1 MKEKPLILTVDRNRR
16 NVELL
21 AQFLTKEGYQSL
33 GANTLEEFEQAL
45 SSTSDKINFVLVD
58 VAGFDRSIW
67 ELCQRL
73 QDEQIPFVVISPR
86 QSASIQQQSLAHGA
100 WSMLVKPLVVKELL
114 GLIRS
119 LLGDQV

>member
-1 MKEKPLILTVDRNRR
+1 MKETLILTVDRNRC

-21 AQFLTKEGYQSL
+21 AQFLNKEGYQSL
-33 GANTLEEFEQAL
+33 GANTLEEFKQAL
-45 SSTSDKINFVLVD
+45 SSTSAKIKFVLVD
-58 VAGFDRSIW
+58 VADFDRSIW

-73 QDEQIPFVVISPR
+73 QDEQIPFIVISPR
-86 QSASIQQQSLAHGA
+86 QSASIQQQSFAHGA
-100 WSMLVKPLVVKELL
+100 RSMLVKPLVVRELL